1 MADVEFFWD
10 PVCPWAW
17 ITSRWMR
24 NVQAERPGLT
34 VEWRFIALRIV
45 NEAKDYER
53 DFPDGYVRG
62 HTRGL
67 ELLRVAAAV
76 KADLGND
83 PIGDLYTAFGTR
95 IHVEKDAA
103 SFDEVGGIERA
114 LLQAG
119 LPERFAS
126 AAYDTS
132 HDALIRADTQ
142 EALDRCGGNVGTPT
156 ISWSPPD
163 GPSFFGPVISK
174 APTGAE
180 AVKLW
185 DAITELGANP
195 WFSELKRSTRSR
207 PQFD

>member
-17 ITSRWMR
+17 LTSCWVR
-24 NVQAERPGLT
+24 NVQAVRPLD
-34 VEWRFIALRIV
+34 VNWRFISLRMV
-45 NEAKDYER
+45 NAGKDYAR
-53 DFPDGYVRG
+53 DFPEGYERT

-76 KADLGND
+76 KAKFGSE
-83 PIGDLYTAFGTR
+83 PIGPLYQAFGTV
-95 IHVEKDAA
+95 IHPQQNSVA
-103 SFDEVGGIERA
+103 FDSPDGARSVLER
-114 LLQAG
+114 LG
-119 LPERFAS
+119 LPADLAD
-126 AAYDTS
+126 AAYDAD
-132 HDALIRADTQ
+132 HDIAIRADTD
-142 EALDRCGGNVGTPT
+142 EALARCGGNVGTPV

-163 GPSFFGPVISK
+163 GPSFFGPVISR
-174 APTGAE
+174 APTGDE
-180 AVKLW
+180 AVRLW

>member
-1 MADVEFFWD
+1 VRD
-10 PVCPWAW
+10 
-17 ITSRWMR
+17 
-24 NVQAERPGLT
+24 VQAQRPGMT
-34 VEWRFIALRIV
+34 VDWRFIALRIV
-45 NEAKDYER
+45 NEHKDYER
-53 DFPDGYVRG
+53 DFPVGYDRT

-83 PIGDLYTAFGTR
+83 PMGDLYTAFGTR
-95 IHVEKDAA
+95 IHVDKDAL

-114 LLQAG
+114 LAQAG

-126 AAYDTS
+126 AAYDAT
-132 HDALIRADTQ
+132 HDAAIRTDTN
-142 EALDRCGGNVGTPT
+142 EALERCGGNVGTPT

-174 APTGAE
+174 APTGE
-180 AVKLW
+180 DAVKLW